1 MPLSRKKS
9 CIRCRDFKL
18 SCDRAIPACIRCVK
32 REARC
37 VYDGRERDRYEPYS
51 TLSAPGLEKQLS
63 QSPLEI
69 EPSSIN
75 GNSDLRLGTTDT
87 EPATDKT
94 DISHMNWARP
104 ETYEGSTRLALES
117 FNPSNIR
124 IDSSLF
130 SPCNIF
136 SEQPFFE
143 PLTVE
148 AELSI
153 TSVHQK
159 EDRSL
164 MPEAKK
170 CPNTRYLET
179 RKHLAD
185 CMLTVIILGQLTSY
199 PKLLVGGY
207 QLPPFIKA
215 PCHLNEELAPECAA
229 SGKHQCLPKVLAVCA
244 GLVQMFYSS
253 TAANVACVWDMIYAE
268 AAKLRGEYQT
278 FSVQERLEASQ
289 AMTVFLLL
297 QADDLKSVEKN
308 DVHLLLTA
316 AIDNYWDL
324 ATTYEWR
331 SESSKI
337 RPNYREWTF
346 RESMRRLMS
355 IYGIIDLVLQGF
367 ISQDKVGCTDGSGL
381 SDAPLP
387 CTRGI
392 WEASTVKT
400 WILEYDR
407 YLAARQNDVVLLTKH
422 LLNCRISAA
431 FTSSTGKSPMPDLV
445 HWCKGMDSLGSLL
458 WMVNPL
464 QQYRMREDVRHGW

>member
-1 MPLSRKKS
+1 MRLRTRLNSEIHLPNHFSSNSVRLDNNVRHKSPKAIPSSLIHFFIGMPLSRKKS

-37 VYDGRERDRYEPYS
+37 VYDGRERERYEPYS

-268 AAKLRGEYQT
+268 AAKLRGE
-278 FSVQERLEASQ
+278 V
-289 AMTVFLLL
+289 
-297 QADDLKSVEKN
+297 
-308 DVHLLLTA
+308 
-316 AIDNYWDL
+316 
-324 ATTYEWR
+324 
-331 SESSKI
+331 
-337 RPNYREWTF
+337 
-346 RESMRRLMS
+346 RESNHR
-355 IYGIIDLVLQGF
+355 QPQPGF
-367 ISQDKVGCTDGSGL
+367 
-381 SDAPLP
+381 
-387 CTRGI
+387 R
-392 WEASTVKT
+392 KT
-400 WILEYDR
+400 SY
-407 YLAARQNDVVLLTKH
+407 
-422 LLNCRISAA
+422 ISADPVTVPNFQRPGA
-431 FTSSTGKSPMPDLV
+431 P
-445 HWCKGMDSLGSLL
+445 
-458 WMVNPL
+458 
-464 QQYRMREDVRHGW
+464 